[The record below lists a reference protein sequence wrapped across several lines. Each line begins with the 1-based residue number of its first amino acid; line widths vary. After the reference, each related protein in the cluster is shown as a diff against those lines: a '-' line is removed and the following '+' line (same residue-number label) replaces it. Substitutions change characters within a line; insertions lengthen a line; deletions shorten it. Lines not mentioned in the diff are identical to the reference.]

1 MSNGL
6 RDPSSLFGS
15 YTYMWQA
22 SNREN
27 EEKRIR
33 PENTISADVGGDEY
47 TCLRSL
53 DERGWMWSIRSTK
66 SLVLSDGTALAG
78 ARRLR
83 VPSLRTRLFVDGV
96 NARAR
101 TVSPRA
107 DFNNVVLTIFVIAAG
122 A

>member
-53 DERGWMWSIRSTK
+53 DERGWMWSIRSRWRQRSCT
-66 SLVLSDGTALAG
+66 DGFASGGL
-78 ARRLR
+78 
-83 VPSLRTRLFVDGV
+83 
-96 NARAR
+96 
-101 TVSPRA
+101 
-107 DFNNVVLTIFVIAAG
+107 
-122 A
+122 

>member
-1 MSNGL
+1 
-6 RDPSSLFGS
+6 
-15 YTYMWQA
+15 MWQA

-27 EEKRIR
+27 EEKRIW
-33 PENTISADVGGDEY
+33 PEDTISADLGGDEY

-53 DERGWMWSIRSTK
+53 DERGWMWS
-66 SLVLSDGTALAG
+66 
-78 ARRLR
+78 
-83 VPSLRTRLFVDGV
+83 VDGV